1 MVLGWYFQQ
10 SREGVLVMVNS
21 RSDLLCNM
29 LVDEQ
34 YCNILAFREFLE
46 GCLDGRHLCFGI
58 YDQEVLLLLFVNV
71 TYASKKKT
79 CDRIFITNGSDEV
92 PVLEGGVG
100 RHAHSSSLEQC
111 ELVSITP

>member
-10 SREGVLVMVNS
+10 SREGVLVVVNS

-34 YCNILAFREFLE
+34 HCNILAFREFLE
-46 GCLDGRHLCFGI
+46 GCLDGGHLCFGV

-92 PVLEGGVG
+92 PVLEGSVG
-100 RHAHSSSLEQC
+100 RHAHCSPLEQ
-111 ELVSITP
+111 